1 MWTCCTISVA
11 EIRVLKKI
19 GKDGL
24 LQLIIALESEKL
36 SHTTPSYFLFFF
48 FHYLLMKKS
57 SHVSLPTPALPLRI
71 SYVHYASRGTARVG
85 DGENQ
90 PLVILMVA
98 FGVLFRKKMGGK
110 LLFPYY
116 RTNEN

>member
-1 MWTCCTISVA
+1 
-11 EIRVLKKI
+11 
-19 GKDGL
+19 
-24 LQLIIALESEKL
+24 
-36 SHTTPSYFLFFF
+36 
-48 FHYLLMKKS
+48 MKKS

-71 SYVHYASRGTARVG
+71 SYVHYASRGTARAG